1 MGSIFGFG
9 AASVDFRVT
18 TADYGEDYTEK
29 LLAQETLVFGGG
41 SVANCLVQ
49 ISRLGGNPY
58 YLGKLGNDW
67 IGRKIIESLEDEKVC
82 CNLAIADDNLCSPF
96 NVAVYAGADKRRV
109 GGYLVPNSLSDIT
122 CKDAEEFCSHM
133 EQGDWI
139 ITEIGEIPLNTL
151 YSFCQI
157 VKKKQVNLVIDVDLD
172 PIKQCGGNIELV
184 KEIFKLADV
193 LLPNFNSL
201 KSMYESVDAKIIA
214 EEVSSEFQAICV
226 ITKGE
231 DGAYYCMPDASA
243 KHYPTNKIEALD
255 TVGAGDA
262 FHGGLMYALADN
274 CDVKDAIALGT
285 QCARINCMSFGART
299 GMPTYNQIDLKRK

>member
-1 MGSIFGFG
+1 MGSIFGIG
-9 AASVDFRVT
+9 SASVDFRIT
-18 TADYGEDYTEK
+18 TADYGIKYTDK
-29 LLAQETLVFGGG
+29 LLAQEMFMLGGG

-49 ISRLGGNPY
+49 IARLSGNPY
-58 YLGKLGNDW
+58 YLGKLGTDW
-67 IGRKIIESLEDEKVC
+67 IGKQIIKSLEKEKVC

-96 NVAVYAGADKRRV
+96 NVAVYAGTDKRRV
-109 GGYLVPNSLSDIT
+109 GGYLLPNSLSCIT
-122 CKDAEEFCSHM
+122 HKDVEEFCSHM

-139 ITEIGEIPLNTL
+139 ITEIGEIPLNIL
-151 YSFCQI
+151 IYFCQI

-193 LLPNFNSL
+193 LIPNFNSL

-214 EEVSSEFQAICV
+214 EKVSSEFQAICV

-243 KHYPTNKIEALD
+243 KHYPANKIETLD

-274 CDVKDAIALGT
+274 WDIKDAIALGT
-285 QCARINCMSFGART
+285 QCAGINCMSFGART
-299 GMPTYNQIDLKRK
+299 GMPTFNQLGLKRK